1 MKKSLS
7 IILLSLVVSISAFSQ
22 KFSADQA
29 KADLKFTYD
38 ALKAA
43 HPSLYR
49 YTKEEEYNWVFDYIQ
64 RGIVDSIS
72 KSELAEKVNL
82 LLSTARCVHTSASN
96 AFTVNSK
103 HFFNFNFVV
112 NNGNLYARNIKE
124 LRLIRDKDE
133 NSLSNSSVNNIIT
146 DTSLV
151 KIVSINNIPSVEI
164 ISRMMMLKSG
174 DGYSSTFNE
183 AVISRNFNSFFNVLY
198 KVPVICSIEYETKSG
213 NKKIPVE
220 RTLKYTA
227 KSIDYTW
234 DNWSVSDSM
243 HSAYLLKNKNYNSVN
258 VLQIKSF
265 KKNYKE
271 FYQRIFAR
279 MEKDSV
285 KKIVIDLRANSG
297 GNIYHAFEL
306 LNYLIEQ
313 DLSMYAERKK
323 NLKLSPFLKAKGY
336 SQLYMSGFM
345 YDVYPSGQRW
355 SEGGMKKYRYSFKSK
370 KNKSYNPEVIV
381 LIDGQSASSASLLA
395 AYLKFLTKAKFI
407 GNETGGTFMGNNGR
421 AFPEILLP
429 NSNIKLKIPLYRITY
444 FPGVPDNG
452 RGVIPDHFIDTRLGK
467 KDQEAIFKRL
477 FLD

>member
-1 MKKSLS
+1 MKKFLFTVFVSFLF
-7 IILLSLVVSISAFSQ
+7 ILSAFSQ
-22 KFSADQA
+22 KFSAEQA
-29 KADLKFTYD
+29 KSDLKFTCD

-49 YTKEEEYNWVFDYIQ
+49 YTKEEEYNWVYDFIQ
-64 RGIVDSIS
+64 RGIVDSID

-96 AFTVNSK
+96 AFTLNSK
-103 HFFNFNFVV
+103 HYFNFNFIIS
-112 NNGNLYARNIKE
+112 NGNLYARNIKE
-124 LRLIRDKDE
+124 LKLVRDNDE
-133 NSLSNSSVNNIIT
+133 NTLPNISIKSLIT

-151 KIVSINNIPSVEI
+151 KIVSINNIPAVEI

-174 DGYSSTFNE
+174 DGYSNSFNE
-183 AVISRNFNSFFNVLY
+183 AVISKNFNSFFNVLY

-213 NKKIPVE
+213 AKKIPVE

-227 KSIDYTW
+227 KSTDFNW
-234 DNWSVSDSM
+234 DNWQVSDSM
-243 HSAYLLKNKNYNSVN
+243 HSVYLLKNKNYKSIY
-258 VLQIKSF
+258 VLQVKSF
-265 KKNYKE
+265 QKNYKE

-279 MEKDSV
+279 MEQDSI

-306 LNYLIEQ
+306 LNYLIDQ
-313 DLSMYAERKK
+313 DLTMYAERKK

-336 SQLYMSGFM
+336 SQLYMSRFL

-355 SEGGMKKYRYSFKSK
+355 SEAGMKKYRYSFKSK
-370 KNKSYNPEVIV
+370 KSKTFNPEIVV
-381 LIDGQSASSASLLA
+381 LIDGQSTSSASLTA
-395 AYLKFLTKAKFI
+395 AYLKFYTKATFV
-407 GNETGGTFMGNNGR
+407 GNETGGTFVGNNGR
-421 AFPEILLP
+421 AFPEFLLP

-452 RGVIPDHFIDTRLGK
+452 RGVVPDQIIDTKYSK
-467 KDQEAIFKRL
+467 KDQEAIFKRV